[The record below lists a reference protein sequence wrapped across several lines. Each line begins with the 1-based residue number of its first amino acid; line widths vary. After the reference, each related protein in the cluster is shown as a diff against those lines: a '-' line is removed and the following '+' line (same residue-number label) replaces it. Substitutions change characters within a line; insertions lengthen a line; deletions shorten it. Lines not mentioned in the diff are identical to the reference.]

1 MTNDRADKSGPG
13 ELAVAAQERERV
25 LAENAQEMP
34 KLGKRTG
41 ADVIEIGR
49 RLTEM
54 KKLSGHGNW
63 LPVTT
68 TPSAL
73 STTDGLRGLRCVAR
87 RCDVKLRGCCNSLIP
102 K

>member
-54 KKLSGHGNW
+54 KKLCGHGNW
-63 LPVTT
+63 LLWLQREFGWTNRN
-68 TPSAL
+68 AL
-73 STTDGLRGLRCVAR
+73 NWSVRA
-87 RCDVKLRGCCNSLIP
+87 SL
-102 K
+102 KFENFSDLS